1 MNRYATIIATALCT
15 VLLTGLGAAASP
27 PGGGTLII
35 FLGADDAY
43 PTADL
48 RGLLDDYRAL
58 ARELD
63 VDLQLRTIEDGAPA
77 QIVITPLVVFQNHR
91 GRSIYQGRYDT
102 LDRVRNFVRTSRVIP
117 QSKQRLDRRDMLLWS
132 AGRTRVCA
140 PVKLTALAGRLPGD
154 LDKARFEAESP
165 AAIAAGMKRV
175 ELRRSFDLGRGD
187 RSFYLDVHPYYD
199 DGLLFLSCEIYS
211 QFNCHTPIYSGLD
224 EPIIGFWED
233 RAALLGDAGRLFEQ
247 EIVRLMSAA
256 PSRDAFT
263 PVPSEL
269 PVVTWSKL
277 GLDLPE
283 PRLVAG
289 AAADAAAP
297 ELSVPTKWVV
307 DDTHPASVIFRFA
320 PPLEGYAGEAQTLAG
335 ELDLGEGTLSDSRA
349 TFRVPVSSI
358 TMGEELLDKDLQTHK
373 FLHAEAHHL
382 STFTLTSMASDQ
394 DHLHFGEQTVATMS
408 GRFQMKGHSIP
419 IDVRTAFE
427 PVLDDNAEPL
437 LQMTADW
444 SIRIGDPFDMIGPD
458 GPMPARDTVQFTC
471 HITLRPAGRDTEKQ
485 P

>member
-1 MNRYATIIATALCT
+1 MNRHATIIATALFS
-15 VLLTGLGAAASP
+15 VLLPGPGAGASP

-58 ARELD
+58 GEELD
-63 VDLQLRTIEDGAPA
+63 VDLQLRTIEGGAPA

-117 QSKQRLDRRDMLLWS
+117 QSKQRLERRDMLLWS
-132 AGRTRVCA
+132 TGRAQVCA
-140 PVKLTALAGRLPGD
+140 PVKLTALAGNLPED
-154 LDKARFEAESP
+154 LDTAGFEAESP
-165 AAIAAGMKRV
+165 AAIAAGMKRFQ
-175 ELRRSFDLGRGD
+175 LRRSFDLGRGD
-187 RSFYLDVHPYYD
+187 RSFYLDVHPYFD
-199 DGLLFLSCEIYS
+199 GGLLFLSCEIYS
-211 QFNCHTPIYSGLD
+211 QFNCHTPIYSALD

-247 EIVRLMSAA
+247 AIVRLMSAA

-263 PVPSEL
+263 PVPDKL
-269 PVVTWSKL
+269 PVVTWSKI
-277 GLDLPE
+277 GLDLPA
-283 PRLVAG
+283 PPLVAAAG
-289 AAADAAAP
+289 AAPD
-297 ELSVPTKWVV
+297 LSVPTKWVV
-307 DDTHPASVIFRFA
+307 DDTRPASVFFRFA
-320 PPLEGYAGEAQTLAG
+320 PPLEGYAGEARTITG
-335 ELDLGEGTLSDSRA
+335 ELDLGETTLSAARA
-349 TFRVPVSSI
+349 TFRVAVSSI
-358 TMGEELLDKDLQTHK
+358 TMGEELLDKDLRTEK
-373 FLHAEAHHL
+373 FLHAEAHHE
-382 STFTLTSMASDQ
+382 STFTLTSMASNQ

-408 GRFQMKGHSIP
+408 GLFRMKGHSIP

-444 SIRIGDPFDMIGPD
+444 SIRIGDPFGMIGPD
-458 GPMPARDTVQFTC
+458 GPMPARDTVLFTC
-471 HITLRPAGRDTEKQ
+471 HITLRPASRDPEKQ

>member
-1 MNRYATIIATALCT
+1 MNRHATIIATALCT
-15 VLLTGLGAAASP
+15 MLLPGPGAGASAP
-27 PGGGTLII
+27 RGGTLII

-48 RGLLDDYRAL
+48 RALLDDYRAL
-58 ARELD
+58 GEELD
-63 VDLQLRTIEDGAPA
+63 VDLQLRALDGGAPA

-102 LDRVRNFVRTSRVIP
+102 LNRVRNFVRTSRVIP
-117 QSKQRLDRRDMLLWS
+117 QSKQRLDRRDTLLWS
-132 AGRTRVCA
+132 EGRALVCA
-140 PVKLTALAGRLPGD
+140 PVKVTALAGTLPDD
-154 LDKARFEAESP
+154 LDEARFEAESH
-165 AAIAAGMKRV
+165 AAIAAGMERF

-187 RSFYLDVHPYYD
+187 RSFYLDVHPYFD
-199 DGLLFLSCEIYS
+199 GGLLFLSCEIYS
-211 QFNCHTPIYSGLD
+211 QFNCHTPIYSALD

-233 RAALLGDAGRLFEQ
+233 RAALFGDAGRLFEQ

-263 PVPSEL
+263 PVPGEL

-277 GLDLPE
+277 GLDLPA
-283 PRLVAG
+283 PPLVAAAG
-289 AAADAAAP
+289 AAPD
-297 ELSVPTKWVV
+297 LSVPTKWVV
-307 DDTHPASVIFRFA
+307 DDTRPASVFFRFA
-320 PPLEGYAGEAQTLAG
+320 PPLEGYAGEAQTLTG
-335 ELDLGEGTLSDSRA
+335 ELDLGERTLSDARA

-358 TMGEELLDKDLQTHK
+358 TMGEELLDKDLQTQK
-373 FLHAEAHHL
+373 FLHAEAHHM
-382 STFTLTSMASDQ
+382 SSFTLTSMASNQ

-408 GRFQMKGHSIP
+408 GLFRMKGHSIP

-444 SIRIGDPFDMIGPD
+444 SIRIGDPFGMIGPD

-471 HITLRPAGRDTEKQ
+471 HITLRPAGRDPEKQ